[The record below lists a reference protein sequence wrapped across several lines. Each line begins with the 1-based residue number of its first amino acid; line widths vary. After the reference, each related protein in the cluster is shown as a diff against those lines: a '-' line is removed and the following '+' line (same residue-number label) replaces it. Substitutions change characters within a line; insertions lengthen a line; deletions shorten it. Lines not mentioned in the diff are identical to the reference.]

1 MLAYTVYS
9 EAGGVGKTTTA
20 ANLAHAH
27 AQDGLRT
34 LIIDLDPQDASLSYI
49 FDVDDD
55 RDNPEADN
63 LVRHMVGRSKGPF
76 TDLIRTDTGINNID
90 VIPAHNMLSNLDT
103 SMRRAKESEEEMHSD
118 PDYEWVQEEQ
128 LYQLLGRNGIQEE
141 YDVIICDPQASEG
154 QGLYNAVMVTRTIL
168 IPVELSGKGS
178 LSIDGLEAL
187 VAGLEGNLDIE
198 VGVLGVVPVAFGDTT
213 GHREHLQTL
222 QNDIQYEVPAVFRK
236 RESLMQEMWDSR
248 ATAYQVVD
256 EGWKNGEK
264 GVRRVP
270 DREHETLEK
279 YDDLATE
286 IKEAF
291 DE

>member
-27 AQDGLRT
+27 AKDDLRT
-34 LIIDLDPQDASLSYI
+34 LIIDLDPQDASISYI
-49 FDVDDD
+49 FGVDDD
-55 RDNPEADN
+55 RDNPNADN

-76 TDLIRTDTGINNID
+76 RDLIRDDTGIDNID

-118 PDYEWVQEEQ
+118 PNYEWIQEEQ
-128 LYQLLGRNGIQEE
+128 LYQLLGRNGIQDE

-154 QGLYNAVMVTRTIL
+154 QGLYNAVMVTRTVL

-178 LSIDGLEAL
+178 LSIDGLEQL
-187 VAGLEGNLDIE
+187 VDGLEGNLDID
-198 VGVLGVVPVAFGDTT
+198 VGVLGIVPVAFGNTT
-213 GHREHLQTL
+213 GHREHLEML
-222 QNDIQYEVPAVFRK
+222 QDEVTYDVPAIFRK

-248 ATAYQVVD
+248 ATAYEVVD
-256 EGWKNGEK
+256 EAYKNGEK
-264 GVRRVP
+264 GARRVP

-279 YDDLATE
+279 YDELAAD
-286 IKEAF
+286 IKEVFEA
-291 DE
+291 

>member
-27 AQDGLRT
+27 AQNGLMT
-34 LIIDLDPQDASLSYI
+34 LVIDLDPQEASVSYI
-49 FDVDDD
+49 FDVADERADA
-55 RDNPEADN
+55 EADN
-63 LVRHMVGRSKGPF
+63 LVRHLVGRSKGDF
-76 TDLIRTDTGINNID
+76 GDLVREDTGIDNVD

-103 SMRRAKESEEEMHSD
+103 SMRRAKESEEEMHPE
-118 PDYEWVQEEQ
+118 PDYEWVQEKQ
-128 LYQLLGRNGIQEE
+128 LYQLLGRNGIQDE

-154 QGLYNAVMVTRTIL
+154 QGLYNAVMVTRNVL

-178 LSIDGLEAL
+178 LSIDGLEQL
-187 VAGLEGNLDIE
+187 VVGLEDNLDID

-213 GHREHLQTL
+213 GHKEHLATL
-222 QNDIQYEVPAVFRK
+222 QDDIEYDVPAVFRK

-248 ATAYQVVD
+248 ATAYDVV
-256 EGWKNGEK
+256 ESAYKNGEK

-270 DREHETLEK
+270 DREHETLTK
-279 YDDLATE
+279 YDELAAE
-286 IKEAF
+286 IEEGF
-291 DE
+291 DR

>member
-27 AQDGLRT
+27 AQDDLRT

-76 TDLIRTDTGINNID
+76 TDLIRTDTGIENID

-128 LYQLLGRNGIQEE
+128 LYQLLGRNSIQEE

-178 LSIDGLEAL
+178 LSIDGLVAL
-187 VAGLEGNLDIE
+187 VAGLEGNLDID

-213 GHREHLQTL
+213 GHREHLQIL
-222 QNDIQYEVPAVFRK
+222 QEDIEYDVPAVFRK
-236 RESLMQEMWDSR
+236 RESLMQEMWDSQ

-270 DREHETLEK
+270 DRERETLEK
-279 YDDLATE
+279 YDELAAE
-286 IKEAF
+286 IKGAFEA
-291 DE
+291 

>member
-76 TDLIRTDTGINNID
+76 TDLIRTDTGIDNID
-90 VIPAHNMLSNLDT
+90 VIPVHNMLSNLDT

-118 PDYEWVQEEQ
+118 
-128 LYQLLGRNGIQEE
+128 
-141 YDVIICDPQASEG
+141 
-154 QGLYNAVMVTRTIL
+154 
-168 IPVELSGKGS
+168 
-178 LSIDGLEAL
+178 
-187 VAGLEGNLDIE
+187 
-198 VGVLGVVPVAFGDTT
+198 
-213 GHREHLQTL
+213 
-222 QNDIQYEVPAVFRK
+222 
-236 RESLMQEMWDSR
+236 
-248 ATAYQVVD
+248 
-256 EGWKNGEK
+256 
-264 GVRRVP
+264 
-270 DREHETLEK
+270 
-279 YDDLATE
+279 
-286 IKEAF
+286 
-291 DE
+291 

>member
-34 LIIDLDPQDASLSYI
+34 LIIDLDPQDASISYI
-49 FDVDDD
+49 FGVDDD
-55 RDNPEADN
+55 RDNPNADN
-63 LVRHMVGRSKGPF
+63 LVRHMVGRNKGPF
-76 TDLIRTDTGINNID
+76 RDLIRDDTGIDNID

-118 PDYEWVQEEQ
+118 PNYEWIQEEQ
-128 LYQLLGRNGIQEE
+128 LYQLLGRNSIQDE

-178 LSIDGLEAL
+178 LSIDGLEQL
-187 VAGLEGNLDIE
+187 VDGLEANLDID
-198 VGVLGVVPVAFGDTT
+198 VGVLGIVPVAFGNTT
-213 GHREHLQTL
+213 GHQEHLDML
-222 QNDIQYEVPAVFRK
+222 QDEVTYDVPAIFRK

-248 ATAYQVVD
+248 ATAYEVVD
-256 EGWKNGEK
+256 EAYKNGEK
-264 GVRRVP
+264 GARRVP

-279 YDDLATE
+279 YDELAAD
-286 IKEAF
+286 IKEVFEA
-291 DE
+291 